1 MDHIGVGII
10 VPLVLVWGWWT
21 TISLDRRLRSMERN
35 VSALLRHF
43 NVDPTVQASPSEQV
57 KLLAADPAR
66 RVEAIRVYRQETGA
80 DLMSAK
86 VIVDELAKSS

>member
-21 TISLDRRLRSMERN
+21 TISLDRRLRSVERN

>member
-43 NVDPTVQASPSEQV
+43 NVDPTVLASPSEQV